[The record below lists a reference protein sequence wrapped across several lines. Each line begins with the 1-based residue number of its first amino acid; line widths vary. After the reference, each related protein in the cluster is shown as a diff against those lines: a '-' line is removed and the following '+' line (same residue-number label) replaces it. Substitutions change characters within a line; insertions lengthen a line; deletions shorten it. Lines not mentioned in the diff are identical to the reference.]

1 MIKAFTTVQSVY
13 GLKGP
18 LLMCLYLVEYDRWW
32 APMVDEIVI
41 DKNRSKKKE
50 TANSSVKN
58 SEVSLRHTCSF
69 VT

>member
-1 MIKAFTTVQSVY
+1 
-13 GLKGP
+13 
-18 LLMCLYLVEYDRWW
+18 
-32 APMVDEIVI
+32 MVDEIVI
-41 DKNRSKKKE
+41 DKTRSKKKE